1 MSSEQEGIKLTRP
14 AGQLF
19 FRWVDRVFINLH
31 IILLRLYIIA
41 DVMIKTHYVKPEC
54 RLQEVQPFNYVLMGS
69 NEGYEVDPFD
79 PFND

>member
-1 MSSEQEGIKLTRP
+1 
-14 AGQLF
+14 
-19 FRWVDRVFINLH
+19 
-31 IILLRLYIIA
+31 
-41 DVMIKTHYVKPEC
+41 MIKTHYVKPEC